1 MTGPDLDDIAKLGL
15 LAGTMGA
22 GSRIYHVGFVVPD
35 LDAAI
40 DDVGEGLGVTFT
52 EPMTLP
58 YQTLHTPDGPRD
70 VSLRLTY
77 SARPAHIELIA
88 NAPGSLWD
96 FADQRRGHHLGVW
109 ADDVDAEADRLD
121 ARGWR
126 RLWWATNSDGRLAFS
141 YHDTPY
147 GFYIELVG
155 TTAKAFYPA
164 WFGAADPDV
173 LPAAP

>member
-1 MTGPDLDDIAKLGL
+1 
-15 LAGTMGA
+15 MGSGA
-22 GSRIYHVGFVVPD
+22 RVYHVGFVVPD

-40 DDVGEGLGVTFT
+40 ADVSEGLGVTFT

-58 YQTLHTPDGPRD
+58 YPTLQTPDGPKD
-70 VSLRLTY
+70 VSLRLAYT
-77 SARPAHIELIA
+77 ARPAHIELIGDV
-88 NAPGSLWD
+88 PGSLWD
-96 FADQRRGHHLGVW
+96 FTDSRRGHHLGVW

-126 RLWWATNSDGRLAFS
+126 RMWWATNEDGRLAFS

-155 TTAKAFYPA
+155 TVAKGFYPT
-164 WFGAADPDV
+164 WFSQADPEL
-173 LPAAP
+173 LPATTAGKPQ